1 MNHLDKRFIILRSI
15 NFGLIIFVI
24 TYLTFS
30 FFDLAIF
37 KFSRTLS
44 GQLFWFFENIVDLIS
59 DIVDPLNIALLSIF
73 FLSMSMLVK
82 NLLKEPNKKKLMES
96 KFKLSSDI
104 INETLKYYE
113 LIFQHIIISI
123 IFSGLLCHILKFVFG
138 VSRPKYYF
146 LEGYERFDNFNLL
159 HKINS
164 LPSGHTQAA
173 FTITILFI
181 IYVNRFVIPIILV
194 SILIGLSRIFL
205 SMHFPSD
212 IILGGYIGLIGPILT
227 YFLIFQRKF
236 ALFNKDK
243 ILKAKVFLKILCY
256 KFYI

>member
-1 MNHLDKRFIILRSI
+1 MNHIDKRFIILRSI

-24 TYLTFS
+24 TYLTFI

-44 GQLFWFFENIVDLIS
+44 GQIFWFFGNIVDLVA
-59 DIVDPLNIALLSIF
+59 DIFDPLNIALLSIL
-73 FLSMSMLVK
+73 FLSMSILVK
-82 NLLKEPNKKKLMES
+82 NSLKEPNKKKLIES
-96 KFKLSSDI
+96 KFKLSSDM
-104 INETLKYYE
+104 INETLKYYK
-113 LIFQHIIISI
+113 LIFQHVIISI

-159 HKINS
+159 HKISS

-181 IYVNRFVIPIILV
+181 IYVNRFKIPIILI
-194 SILIGLSRIFL
+194 STLIGISRIFL

-212 IILGGYIGLIGPILT
+212 IILGAYIGLIGPILT
-227 YFLIFQRKF
+227 YIYIFQRKF
-236 ALFNKDK
+236 SLLNKDK
-243 ILKAKVFLKILCY
+243 ILKARVFFKILCY

>member
-1 MNHLDKRFIILRSI
+1 M
-15 NFGLIIFVI
+15 
-24 TYLTFS
+24 
-30 FFDLAIF
+30 
-37 KFSRTLS
+37 
-44 GQLFWFFENIVDLIS
+44 
-59 DIVDPLNIALLSIF
+59 
-73 FLSMSMLVK
+73 
-82 NLLKEPNKKKLMES
+82 
-96 KFKLSSDI
+96 
-104 INETLKYYE
+104 KYYE

-212 IILGGYIGLIGPILT
+212 IILGGYIGLIGPIIT

>member
-1 MNHLDKRFIILRSI
+1 MNHLDKRFFILRSI
-15 NFGLIIFVI
+15 NFGLIILVI

-30 FFDLAIF
+30 IFDLVIF

-44 GQLFWFFENIVDLIS
+44 GQLFWFFENVVDLIS
-59 DIVDPLNIALLSIF
+59 DIFDPLNIGLLSILF
-73 FLSMSMLVK
+73 WSMSILVK
-82 NLLKEPNKKKLMES
+82 NSLKEPNKKKLVES
-96 KFKLSSDI
+96 KFKLSSDA
-104 INETLKYYE
+104 INETLKYYV
-113 LIFQHIIISI
+113 LIFQHVIMSI
-123 IFSGLLCHILKFVFG
+123 IFSGLLCHILKFVLG

-146 LEGYERFDNFNLL
+146 LEGYERFDNFNLF

-173 FTITILFI
+173 FTIAILFI
-181 IYVNRFVIPIILV
+181 IYINRYVLLVIFI

-212 IILGGYIGLIGPILT
+212 IILGGYIGLIGPIIT
-227 YFLIFQRKF
+227 YLFIFQHKF
-236 ALFNKDK
+236 SILSRDK
-243 ILKAKVFLKILCY
+243 ILKPKVFFKILCY